1 MVPPPTLSRRLR
13 GRWLLLSSE
22 GRIVTSSLVPGSEGN
37 LETMS
42 LFFGLQRRRILH
54 REEGSA
60 GSGPSPALEEVC
72 SALAAGSGRPR
83 GLPQP

>member
-1 MVPPPTLSRRLR
+1 M
-13 GRWLLLSSE
+13 
-22 GRIVTSSLVPGSEGN
+22 VTSSLVPGSEGN

-42 LFFGLQRRRILH
+42 LFFGLQRRCILH

-72 SALAAGSGRPR
+72 SALAAGSGPPR

>member
-1 MVPPPTLSRRLR
+1 M
-13 GRWLLLSSE
+13 
-22 GRIVTSSLVPGSEGN
+22 VTSSLVPGSEGN